1 MIEIDRYQISAQI
14 YESPNSLVYRGIQQ
28 QNNQSVILKILKQ
41 DYPTPAELTR
51 YKQEYEILR
60 HLNLPGVIKA
70 YTQQKYQ
77 KTLVI
82 IFEDFGGNS
91 LKKLL
96 ENSASPRSFP
106 SVEEF
111 LSIAIETS
119 DILGQIHAANVI
131 HKDINPANIVFNPE
145 TGQLKI
151 IDFGIA
157 SVLTRENP
165 TLKNPDILEGTL
177 AYISPEQTGRMNR
190 SLDYRTDFYSLGV
203 TFYEL
208 LTKQL
213 PFASNDALELVHCHI
228 AKQPV
233 PPHQIN
239 PEIPL
244 AVSNIVMR
252 LMAKTA
258 EERYQSAFG
267 IKADLE
273 QCLRQLHTKGNISP
287 FSLGY
292 QDISDQFHIPQK
304 LYGREAEVETLLTA
318 FERVAHSRSQAQ
330 PGNEVREALPPS
342 SEALPPSSEALP
354 PLMESEPHTQ
364 AFPDRAWERVGGVEM
379 MLVAGYSGIGKSS
392 LVAEIHKPNT
402 RLRGYFTEGKFD
414 QFQRNIPY
422 SAVVSAFKR
431 LVRQLLTENEAQLN
445 LWRTKL
451 LAAFGVNGQVIIDV
465 IPEVE
470 LIVGKQPVVP
480 ELGPTESQN
489 RFNLVF
495 GNFIRAFCTQEHPL
509 VIFLDDLQWA
519 DSATLKLIELIMMD
533 TETQYLFLIGAYRDN
548 EVSPTHPFIMTVDG
562 LRKQGAIVNQITL
575 APLKIEHT
583 SQLIADTLYS
593 DIESVKPLAELVQRK
608 TLGNPFFTNQFLKT
622 LYAENLITFHF
633 PQSSLTKKK
642 LQNGFWQWDIANI
655 EAQDITDNVV
665 ELMIGKLKKLPDS
678 TQQVLQLAACVGAYF
693 DLDTISIVCEQSK
706 EAIFPDLKTTIQSGL
721 ILPTSELD
729 EELLIQTYKFLHDR
743 VQQAAYALIDE
754 DQKQAVHLQIG
765 RLLLQNTAPE
775 MLSEKIFEIVDH
787 LNLGI
792 ELLSDQNER
801 EEIAKLNLSAGQ
813 KAKAAAAYEASEKY
827 LNVGLQ
833 LLSSNSWQ
841 DSYEL
846 TLSLY
851 EEAAEAAYLNGDFEQ
866 MEQLAIVVQN
876 CAKTVPEKVKVYD
889 VKIQAAVSQ
898 GNLKAAIKI
907 GLQVLSQLG
916 MNLSEEP
923 SKLDVQR
930 ALEETAKLWTESEI
944 EDLINLPEMTDPE
957 KLADMHILSSITAAA
972 YVSAPELFALIALSK
987 VQLSIKYGNATWSA
1001 FGYVLYGIVLCG
1013 IVEDIEPG
1021 YKFGCLALSLMNRLN
1036 AKQVR
1041 SKICEVFGAHVMHW
1055 KKPFRET
1062 LPFVIDGYQ
1071 SGVETGDFEFAGF
1084 CAFYVCGHSYFMG
1097 HELIGLEQ
1105 KMRTYSHAI
1114 SQIRRDVPFNWNAT
1128 CWQGVL
1134 TLLGQADSYT
1144 SLTGEAYNEERAK
1157 ARAIAANE
1165 RSELHYLY
1173 LNKLI
1178 LCYLFGDY
1186 QRAVE
1191 NAVLAEQY
1199 LDGVRAMIVVSV
1211 FYFYDSLAHLG
1222 GFAELS
1228 TLEKEV
1234 VLNRVNYNQQKMQ
1247 KWSHHAPANCLH
1259 KFDLI
1264 EAEKSRVLGQY
1275 WQAAQCY
1282 EQAIKAAR
1290 ENEFIQ
1296 EEALAYELAAK
1307 FYYESGM
1314 EKVAETYIKEAHY
1327 AYTRWGAK
1335 AKVEDLEAKYPNL
1348 LSKSLSKNSITNT
1361 LVTTSTSTGY
1371 SLGESL
1377 DLATVMKASQ
1387 AISGEI
1393 MLDRLLASLMKIM
1406 IENAGAQT
1414 GHLIL
1419 EREGKWLIEASG
1431 KVDSSETGEDAYT
1444 TRVLQSIE
1452 IENHLPISIINY
1464 VSRTRQTVVKN
1475 DAANQ
1480 GKFTPDPYI
1489 KAHQTKS
1496 ILCAPL
1502 LYQGELVGIVYL
1514 ENNLIQGAFTPS
1526 RLEVLQLLAGQA
1538 AISIENARL
1547 YQTLEDKVKE
1557 RTAEL
1562 ATANQEISALNNRL
1576 RAENIRLSAEL
1587 EVTKQLQQMILP
1599 DQEEL
1604 EAIEGLEIVG
1614 YMEPADEVGGDYY
1627 DVLQQNGRLK
1637 ISIGDVTGHGLESGV
1652 LMLMTQ
1658 TAVRTLQ
1665 ECNLTDSVQFM
1676 DILNR
1681 TIYGNIKRMKSYKNL
1696 TLALLDYSDGTI
1708 TLSGQHEEMIVIRA
1722 GGKVERI
1729 DTMALGFPIGL
1740 EQNIADFIATEK
1752 VHLNPGDV
1760 VVLYTDGI
1768 TEAENIN
1775 REQYGLE
1782 RLMEIVSR
1790 NYEKSA
1796 REIKQA
1802 VIEDVRRYI
1811 GSQKVFDDITLV
1823 VIKQK

>member
-1 MIEIDRYQISAQI
+1 MIEIDGYQISAQI

-28 QNNQSVILKILKQ
+28 KDNQRVILKMLKQ

-51 YKQEYEILR
+51 YKQEYEIVR
-60 HLNLPGVIKA
+60 NLNLEGVVKA
-70 YTQQKYQ
+70 YTQKKYQ

-82 IFEDFGGNS
+82 ILEDFGGKS

-96 ENSASPRSFP
+96 ETPGEQLGFADL
-106 SVEEF
+106 EEF
-111 LSIAIETS
+111 LRMAIATT
-119 DILGQIHAANVI
+119 DILGKIHAANVI

-157 SVLTRENP
+157 TVFTRENP
-165 TLKNPDILEGTL
+165 TLKNPDVLEGTL

-213 PFASNDALELVHCHI
+213 PFATPDALELVHCHI

-244 AVSNIVMR
+244 AVSDIVMK

-258 EERYQSAFG
+258 EDRYQSAFG

-273 QCLRQLHTKGNISP
+273 RCLIELQTKGTISS
-287 FSLGY
+287 FQLAS
-292 QDISDQFHIPQK
+292 QDISDQFQIPQK

-318 FERVAHSRSQAQ
+318 FERVA
-330 PGNEVREALPPS
+330 
-342 SEALPPSSEALP
+342 
-354 PLMESEPHTQ
+354 
-364 AFPDRAWERVGGVEM
+364 RAHGRVEM

-422 SAVVSAFKR
+422 SAVVTAFKR
-431 LVRQLLTENEAQLN
+431 LVRQLLTESEAQLN
-445 LWRTKL
+445 LWRAKL
-451 LAAFGVNGQVIIDV
+451 LAAFGANGQVIIDV

-470 LIVGKQPVVP
+470 LIVGKQPAVP

-495 GNFIRAFCTQEHPL
+495 GNFIRAFCTKEHPL

-519 DSATLKLIELIMMD
+519 DSATLKLIELIMTD
-533 TETQYLFLIGAYRDN
+533 SETQYLFLIGAYRDN

-562 LRKQGAIVNQITL
+562 LRKQGATVSQITL

-608 TLGNPFFTNQFLKT
+608 TLGNPFFANQFLKT
-622 LYAENLITFHF
+622 LYAENLIAFQF
-633 PQSSLTKKK
+633 PQSSLTNKE
-642 LQNGFWQWDIANI
+642 LQKGFWQWDIANI

-665 ELMIGKLKKLPDS
+665 ELMIGKLKKLPPS

-706 EAIFPDLKTTIQSGL
+706 ESIFPDLKTAIQSGL
-721 ILPTSELD
+721 ILPTSELN

-743 VQQAAYALIDE
+743 VQQAAYALIAT

-792 ELLSDQNER
+792 SVETFHETSLQLNRQERDQ
-801 EEIAKLNLSAGQ
+801 IAKLNLIAGQ
-813 KAKAAAAYEASEKY
+813 KAKAAAAYEAAEEY
-827 LNVGLQ
+827 LKVGLK
-833 LLSSNSWQ
+833 LLSSDSWQ
-841 DSYEL
+841 DSYDL

-898 GNLKAAIKI
+898 GNLKGAIKI

-930 ALEETAKLWTESEI
+930 ALEETARLWNEAEI

-957 KLADMHILSSITAAA
+957 KLADMHILSSVIAAA
-972 YVSAPELFALIALSK
+972 YVSAPELFILIALSK
-987 VQLSIKYGNATWSA
+987 VNLSIKYGNATWSA
-1001 FGYVLYGIVLCG
+1001 FGYVVYGLVLCG

-1055 KKPFRET
+1055 KKPFKET
-1062 LPFVIDGYQ
+1062 LPFVIEGYQ

-1134 TLLGQADSYT
+1134 TLLGRADSYT
-1144 SLTGEAYNEERAK
+1144 SLTGEAYNEELAK

-1186 QRAVE
+1186 HRAVE

-1199 LDGVRAMIVVSV
+1199 LDGVRAMIAVSV

-1222 GFAELS
+1222 VFADLS
-1228 TLEKEV
+1228 NSEKEAC
-1234 VLNRVNYNQQKMQ
+1234 LNRVNNNQKKMQ
-1247 KWSHHAPANCLH
+1247 KWAHHAPRNCLH
-1259 KFDLI
+1259 KFHLI
-1264 EAEKSRVLGQY
+1264 EAEKSRVLGQH
-1275 WQAAQCY
+1275 WQAAQLY

-1307 FYYESGM
+1307 FYHESGM
-1314 EKVAETYIKEAHY
+1314 DKFAQTYMTEAHY

-1335 AKVEDLEAKYPNL
+1335 AKVEDLEAKSPQL
-1348 LSKSLSKNSITNT
+1348 LSKSSGAISIANAV
-1361 LVTTSTSTGY
+1361 LTTSTSTGY
-1371 SLGESL
+1371 RLGESL
-1377 DLATVMKASQ
+1377 DLATVMKANQ
-1387 AISGEI
+1387 AISTEI
-1393 MLDRLLASLMKIM
+1393 MLDKLLASLMKIM

-1431 KVDSSETGEDAYT
+1431 NVGSSAAGSDAYT
-1444 TRVLQSIE
+1444 TSVLQSIE

-1464 VSRTRQTVVKN
+1464 VARTKETVVKN

-1480 GKFTPDPYI
+1480 GEFTLDSYI
-1489 KAHQTKS
+1489 RTHQTKS
-1496 ILCAPL
+1496 ILCSPL

-1514 ENNLIQGAFTPS
+1514 ENNLIEGAFTPK
-1526 RLEVLQLLAGQA
+1526 RLEVLQLLSGQA

-1547 YQTLEDKVKE
+1547 YQTLEDKVKQ

-1576 RAENIRLSAEL
+1576 RSENIRLSAEL
-1587 EVTKQLQQMILP
+1587 DVTKQLQQMILP
-1599 DQEEL
+1599 NEEEL
-1604 EAIEGLEIVG
+1604 AAVEKLEIAG

-1627 DVLQQNGRLK
+1627 DVLQQNGRVK
-1637 ISIGDVTGHGLESGV
+1637 ISIGDVTGHGLESGM

-1665 ECNLTDSVQFM
+1665 ETNLTDSVQFM

-1681 TIYGNIKRMKSYKNL
+1681 AIYGNIQRMKSSKNL
-1696 TLALLDYSDGTI
+1696 TLALLDYTDGTL
-1708 TLSGQHEEMIVIRA
+1708 TLSGQHEEMIVVRA

-1729 DTMALGFPIGL
+1729 DTIDLGFPIGL
-1740 EQNIADFIATEK
+1740 EQEISEFIATQQ
-1752 VHLNPGDV
+1752 VHLNLGDV

-1775 REQYGLE
+1775 REQYGLN
-1782 RLMEIVSR
+1782 RLMEIVR
-1790 NYEKSA
+1790 RKCEKSA
-1796 REIKQA
+1796 EEIKQA

-1811 GSQKVFDDITLV
+1811 GYQKVFDDITLV